1 MTHGKTHKILL
12 LPGDGIGP
20 EVMAPV
26 AALLKEIVSR
36 KILSL
41 EVREADIG
49 GVAYD
54 RTGHP
59 LPPETVSMAL
69 DSAAVLLAAVGGPRY
84 DTLPYEHRPER
95 ALLGIRERLGAFAN
109 LRPAKLFPQL
119 INASTLKPEVIRGLD
134 LLVVRELTGG
144 IYFGSPRGIV
154 TEGGVRVG
162 INTERYSEP
171 EIELIARV
179 AFGVART
186 RRKKVTSVD
195 KANVLESSVLWREVV
210 IRVARE
216 FPDVVLEHMYVD
228 NAAMQLVR
236 NPGGFDV
243 IVTGNIFGDIL
254 SDEASQ
260 LTGSIGMLASAS
272 VGGKTGLY
280 EPIHGSAPDIA
291 GQDVA
296 NPSAM
301 FLSLAMLFDHS
312 LGEARLAR
320 MLERSVETVL
330 GEGVRTRDIAEQGSR
345 VVGCREMGE
354 RISQAFFRLLESEGA
369 AR

>member
-1 MTHGKTHKILL
+1 MKSAKSRKVLL

-20 EVMAPV
+20 EVMKPV
-26 AALLKEIVSR
+26 SGLLSEMAERGV
-36 KILSL
+36 LSV
-41 EVREADIG
+41 EVREAHIG

-59 LPPETVSMAL
+59 LPPETVSLAL
-69 DSAAVLLAAVGGPRY
+69 DSDAVLLAAVGGPRY

-95 ALLGIRERLGAFAN
+95 ALLGIREKLGAFAN
-109 LRPAKLFPQL
+109 LRPARLFSQL
-119 INASTLKPEVIRGLD
+119 ANASTLKPEVISGLD

-154 TEGGVRVG
+154 TENGVRVG

-171 EIELIARV
+171 EIERIARV
-179 AFGVART
+179 AFDVARG
-186 RRKKVTSVD
+186 RRKKLTSVD

-210 IRVARE
+210 KRVHLDY
-216 FPDVVLEHMYVD
+216 PDVALDHMYVD

-236 NPGGFDV
+236 NPGQFDV

-272 VGGKTGLY
+272 IGGRTGLY

-291 GQDVA
+291 GKDMA

-301 FLSLAMLFDHS
+301 FLSLAMLLGYS
-312 LGEARLAR
+312 LGEEILAR
-320 MLERSVETVL
+320 TIEQSVETVL
-330 GEGVRTRDIAEQGSR
+330 GLGIRTRDIAEKDSQ
-345 VVGCREMGE
+345 VVGCVEMGA
-354 RISQAFFRLLESEGA
+354 RITEQFWSLLKQGVPS
-369 AR
+369 R

>member
-1 MTHGKTHKILL
+1 MTSGKTRRILL

-20 EVMAPV
+20 EVMNPV
-26 AALLKEIVSR
+26 ARLLSEMTARGV
-36 KILSL
+36 LAV
-41 EVREADIG
+41 EVREALIG

-59 LPPETVSMAL
+59 LPEETIRLAL
-69 DSAAVLLAAVGGPRY
+69 DSEAVLLAAVGGPRY

-95 ALLGIRERLGAFAN
+95 ALLGIREKLGAFAN
-109 LRPAKLFPQL
+109 LRPARLIPQL
-119 INASTLKPEVIRGLD
+119 ANASTLKPEVIKNLD

-154 TEGGVRVG
+154 TENGVRVG

-171 EIELIARV
+171 EIERIARV
-179 AFGVART
+179 AFDVARG
-186 RRKKVTSVD
+186 RRKKLTSVD

-210 IRVARE
+210 KRVHQD
-216 FPDVVLEHMYVD
+216 FPDVSLDHMYVD

-236 NPGGFDV
+236 NPAQFDV

-272 VGGKTGLY
+272 IGGRTGLY

-291 GQDVA
+291 GKDMA

-301 FLSLAMLFDHS
+301 FLSLALLLDYS
-312 LGEARLAR
+312 LGETVLAR
-320 MLERSVETVL
+320 TLEKAVESVL
-330 GEGVRTRDIAEQGSR
+330 GQGLRTRDIAEKESR
-345 VVGCREMGE
+345 VVGCAEMGS
-354 RISQAFFRLLESEGA
+354 RISEQFWHHLEKGA
-369 AR
+369 GSK